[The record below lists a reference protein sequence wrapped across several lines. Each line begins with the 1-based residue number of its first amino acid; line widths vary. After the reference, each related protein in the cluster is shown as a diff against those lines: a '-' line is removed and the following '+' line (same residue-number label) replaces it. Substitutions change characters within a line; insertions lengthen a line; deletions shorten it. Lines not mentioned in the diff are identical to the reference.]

1 MSQLEIQEIEQDE
14 VTILASR
21 GSLEQKGAGELEER
35 LERLMDEGRRS
46 FVIDFRETEHVGSA
60 GLRVLLM
67 LQRKLAS
74 HRGAVALC
82 GLKAEVREAFE
93 LAGFTHLFTVRATR
107 AEAIGALPVSSR
119 PARIGAL
126 AKEILIPGAGG
137 GLVGAGSRDLDLEA
151 RTTLARKILNPRDRP
166 AAAEE
171 SGGTVE
177 KEGLLEKA
185 LGWWKKG

>member
-1 MSQLEIQEIEQDE
+1 VSPLEIQETEQDE
-14 VTILASR
+14 ITILAPR
-21 GSLEQKGAGELEER
+21 GSLEQNGAGELEER
-35 LERLMDEGRRS
+35 LERLMNEGRRS

-74 HRGAVALC
+74 HRGAVALS
-82 GLKAEVREAFE
+82 GLNAEVRE
-93 LAGFTHLFTVRATR
+93 LAGFTRLFTVRATR

-137 GLVGAGSRDLDLEA
+137 GLVGVGSRDLDLEA
-151 RTTLARKILNPRDRP
+151 RTTLARKILNPQGRQGT
-166 AAAEE
+166 AGAEE
-171 SGGTVE
+171 SGGPTG
-177 KEGLLEKA
+177 KEGLLGKA